1 LGIGNWAI
9 LDFGFW
15 ILDFG
20 FWIEELISNLNLK
33 SAILESQ
40 IGWASGIGN

>member
-1 LGIGNWAI
+1 MEVWVKKVRNFRAGRSI

-20 FWIEELISNLNLK
+20 FWIEELQNCRIAELQN
-33 SAILESQ
+33 
-40 IGWASGIGN
+40 